1 MAENFSILGK
11 KTNIQIQEAENLQQD
26 EPNELHNKYS
36 GDETNR
42 VKVTVIAIIIKGCTR
57 LKKKKVKCD
66 IKNIKHRKGD

>member
-57 LKKKKVKCD
+57 
-66 IKNIKHRKGD
+66 